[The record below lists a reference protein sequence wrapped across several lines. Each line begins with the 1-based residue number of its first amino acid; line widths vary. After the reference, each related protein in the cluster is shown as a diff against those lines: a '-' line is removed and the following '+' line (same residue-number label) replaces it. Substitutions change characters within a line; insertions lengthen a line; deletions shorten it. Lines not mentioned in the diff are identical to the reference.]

1 MGGERRGV
9 PSLPGLAAWLLWLV
23 LGAAALAAAAR
34 GGSNVPVGQDWR
46 MVPAVTGHEA
56 EPVHWLWYQDGNDR
70 HPVGRALNLAAVSV
84 TRDFRA
90 PVVLAVAGLMLLS
103 ALLLRAVQRLRGRA
117 RWSDAFFPAI
127 LLQPVFGAGLSPS
140 AVLFAAVPLMLGG
153 ALLLA
158 VLSDPAL
165 RTRRWSVLTAF
176 AMVTLP
182 LTGLAGILVAA
193 AAAPWVAAC
202 GWRHWPPRDPAVPVD
217 AGPALLSFIFVA
229 IVVTGIVFSDYDF
242 SGWSDPALDR
252 GLLVMRTGSALAA
265 AFGPVA
271 AERWQLVAAILVG
284 LVVVTSLLLLV
295 AGYRLQDIER
305 YRALGLACMLAA
317 AGLAVMMS
325 GWQFAVLLLCVVY
338 SVWELYGRPAVSVT
352 LEAGLLAAAL
362 AVLPANF
369 RHASAARRET
379 LARLGALE
387 RDIGAGV
394 SRAGLAERYGSW
406 LMPEGTAAELSTGMG
421 MVAGAGIGPLAR
433 ARN

>member
-1 MGGERRGV
+1 
-9 PSLPGLAAWLLWLV
+9 
-23 LGAAALAAAAR
+23 
-34 GGSNVPVGQDWR
+34 
-46 MVPAVTGHEA
+46 
-56 EPVHWLWYQDGNDR
+56 
-70 HPVGRALNLAAVSV
+70 
-84 TRDFRA
+84 
-90 PVVLAVAGLMLLS
+90 
-103 ALLLRAVQRLRGRA
+103 
-117 RWSDAFFPAI
+117 
-127 LLQPVFGAGLSPS
+127 
-140 AVLFAAVPLMLGG
+140 
-153 ALLLA
+153 
-158 VLSDPAL
+158 
-165 RTRRWSVLTAF
+165 
-176 AMVTLP
+176 
-182 LTGLAGILVAA
+182 
-193 AAAPWVAAC
+193 
-202 GWRHWPPRDPAVPVD
+202 
-217 AGPALLSFIFVA
+217 
-229 IVVTGIVFSDYDF
+229 
-242 SGWSDPALDR
+242 
-252 GLLVMRTGSALAA
+252 
-265 AFGPVA
+265 VA

-369 RHASAARRET
+369 RHASVARGET

-406 LMPEGTAAELSTGMG
+406 LMPEGTAAELSAGMG